1 MAQAKFVVFE
11 GIDGSGKGTQVE
23 LVAERLRAEGK
34 KVALLDFPRY
44 KHQSGF
50 MVSKYLNGEYGTL
63 DQIGPELA
71 STFYAIDRFD
81 AKKEALEA
89 LAENDY
95 VLANR
100 YASSN
105 MIFQAS
111 KLDSYP
117 KIDAFLDWV
126 YDLEFRIFGIP
137 KPDLV
142 VFLKISVETSPA
154 SSQRKNSANTSR
166 AAEIRTSTKPISISS
181 EKPPKWPCTSL
192 RALRIGRF
200 WNAKRTGKS
209 CLGRT
214 LPTTSSP
221 PSDSMRSNRAFTL
234 AELLIGVT
242 VSAIIM
248 TGVAV
253 FVGSGIEN
261 SYRIRKGLEENRSS
275 GNFDAVLGDVASF

>member
-1 MAQAKFVVFE
+1 MTAVTRTQNPSMNHAKFIVFE

-23 LVAERLRAEGK
+23 LVAERLRSEGK
-34 KVALLDFPRY
+34 KVAILDFPRY

-81 AKKEALEA
+81 AKQEALAA

-117 KIDAFLDWV
+117 KIDTFLDWV

-137 KPDLV
+137 KPDTV
-142 VFLKISVETSPA
+142 VFLKISVETSA
-154 SSQRKNSANTSR
+154 RLVAMKEQRDYIKGGGNKDIHEANLNFLRKTS
-166 AAEIRTSTKPISISS
+166 EI
-181 EKPPKWPCTSL
+181 
-192 RALRIGRF
+192 AL
-200 WNAKRTGKS
+200 
-209 CLGRT
+209 
-214 LPTTSSP
+214 
-221 PSDSMRSNRAFTL
+221 
-234 AELLIGVT
+234 
-242 VSAIIM
+242 
-248 TGVAV
+248 
-253 FVGSGIEN
+253 
-261 SYRIRKGLEENRSS
+261 Y
-275 GNFDAVLGDVASF
+275 VASRFTNWKVLECENGQGDILPKEAVTDKILAAIR